1 MGSTDEV
8 SSFLSLL
15 SRSAIL
21 SNEPPGDSSDQQTA
35 SPHIINHSQFP
46 SNQSESEVMSAS
58 TSPTDVFLPWN
69 NPYNVIS
76 LQTYQNFAKVMFC
89 YVSLGLILV
98 GVPSNFINCVVFY
111 RQGLQERMNLCLFC
125 LALVDFLFVTF
136 FYLVTSYCVVGY
148 FYPEAEQWW
157 NYFTR
162 KHFTGIYHG
171 FLYSSGCLTALIAL
185 ERCVCVVLPLKAASL
200 LRTRTMAA
208 LIAGIVGLIQLA
220 AVVYPL
226 HLEIGSRRD
235 PETGK
240 TILFLTSSEF
250 YVRNKLLYSVV
261 EDTLLMVVVPVIT
274 FITVVISTI
283 VTVLELNLRLRWRQL
298 SSSSEGSA
306 TRQQVKLVKML
317 VVVSCIY
324 IVTAAPNVALGLTH
338 SLVPD
343 FRLNRRY
350 ANIFLASHL
359 MYMILAM
366 ANSSIN
372 FFVYVTMSSRFRAH
386 LVAMLCCRPV
396 IRSATDDIKPT
407 RSGSAKTEK

>member
-1 MGSTDEV
+1 MSFSLPLLYTIITSSTV
-8 SSFLSLL
+8 LSKE
-15 SRSAIL
+15 SPGES
-21 SNEPPGDSSDQQTA
+21 SNEQTTLPHVTSHPSFPFNQSQTVVTSASASSD
-35 SPHIINHSQFP
+35 
-46 SNQSESEVMSAS
+46 
-58 TSPTDVFLPWN
+58 DVFFPWD
-69 NPYNVIS
+69 NPYNIIS
-76 LQTYQNFAKVMFC
+76 LQTYQTFAKIMFC
-89 YVSLGLILV
+89 YVSLGLFWV
-98 GVPSNFINCVVFY
+98 GVPSNLINCVVFY

-125 LALVDFLFVTF
+125 LALCDLLFVAF
-136 FYLVTSYCVVGY
+136 FYVISSYCMVGY
-148 FYPEAEQWW
+148 ISPEVEQWW
-157 NYFTR
+157 NYFAR
-162 KHFTGIYHG
+162 KHFTGIYRG
-171 FLYSSGCLTALIAL
+171 FLFSSGCLTALIAL

-261 EDTLLMVVVPVIT
+261 EDTLLMVVIPFAT
-274 FITVVISTI
+274 FFVVVISTI

-298 SSSSEGSA
+298 SSSSEGS
-306 TRQQVKLVKML
+306 TDRQQVKLVKMP

-324 IVTAAPNVALGLTH
+324 IVTAAPNVALGLAR
-338 SLVPD
+338 SLVPE
-343 FRLNRRY
+343 FRHTRRY

-359 MYMILAM
+359 MYLILAM

-372 FFVYVTMSSRFRAH
+372 FFVYVTMSSRFRTH
-386 LVAMLCCRPV
+386 LVAMLRCCNFMAS
-396 IRSATDDIKPT
+396 RSEFDHVTGANSK
-407 RSGSAKTEK
+407 SA